1 MKKILIAFAI
11 LLAASIGIAETLFE
25 KFDSKNH
32 PKAKGAWFTV
42 KYPASWE
49 SKDGERPNIVK
60 KFSGDYKGYFTQ
72 LMVQVKKADGPI
84 EIECK
89 STSAI
94 EMAKIMTDGDPE
106 VKISNAKKISHENKP
121 AFLFDMH
128 QKIERAG
135 NAVGISNRIMTV
147 CQKDK
152 LIMLWC
158 GNMKIDKAANRIS
171 SSFQDLEIAGPVC
184 FQFFNSLVLM
194 DNY

>member
-1 MKKILIAFAI
+1 MKKNLIFFSI
-11 LLAASIGIAETLFE
+11 LLVSSYGIAETFSE

-42 KYPASWE
+42 KYPAGWE
-49 SKDGERPNIVK
+49 SKEADRPNIVK
-60 KFSGDYKGYFTQ
+60 KFSGDYKGYFTL
-72 LMVQVKKADGPI
+72 LMVQVKRADGPI
-84 EIECK
+84 ESECK
-89 STSAI
+89 ATSAI
-94 EMAKIMTDGDPE
+94 EMAKTMTDNDPE
-106 VKISNAKKISHENKP
+106 AKIANARKINHEAKP
-121 AFLFDMH
+121 AFLFDIN

-158 GNMKIDKAANRIS
+158 GNMKIDKVSNRIS
-171 SSFQDLEIAGPVC
+171 STFQDLEIVGPVC

-194 DNY
+194 DTY